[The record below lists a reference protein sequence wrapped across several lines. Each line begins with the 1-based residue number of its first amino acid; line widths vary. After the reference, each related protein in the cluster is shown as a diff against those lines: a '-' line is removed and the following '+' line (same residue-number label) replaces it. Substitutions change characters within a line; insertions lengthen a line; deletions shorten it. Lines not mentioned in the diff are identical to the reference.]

1 VRLAQ
6 SGGAPWPS
14 PEQLDLRLRCVE
26 RNEIKGKT
34 ESSSQWLLP
43 RAKMKTGGYGCG
55 LWRRCN
61 TPDPRQQWPL
71 APVHFKPEGWL
82 SRLPYALLLLPW
94 APIALAVAKS
104 SRKTSFIQALG
115 FGSCRSKF
123 RQYGHL
129 YIGVSALSQR
139 GFVHE
144 AVLIL
149 HSGSDMLRLG
159 LIRRGWTPCAVR
171 VQTRPW
177 RRGDDGGRLGQ
188 CGLLGCT
195 KQLGHAE
202 SLLGLCTEE
211 RKEARLGHGEFRPM
225 AIFQG

>member
-1 VRLAQ
+1 
-6 SGGAPWPS
+6 
-14 PEQLDLRLRCVE
+14 
-26 RNEIKGKT
+26 
-34 ESSSQWLLP
+34 
-43 RAKMKTGGYGCG
+43 MKTGGYGCG

-115 FGSCRSKF
+115 FGSCGSKF

-129 YIGVSALSQR
+129 YIGVLALSQR
-139 GFVHE
+139 GFVRE

-159 LIRRGWTPCAVR
+159 LIRRGWTPVWAAR
-171 VQTRPW
+171 LHKTTRPRW
-177 RRGDDGGRLGQ
+177 IATRVVRRGKERSQVGPWGVSAHGHIP
-188 CGLLGCT
+188 GLKPFLFYKLFSNLQITLNSTQIWILNDSFSQNKIKSEHSTIQKKNMHQHVCNN
-195 KQLGHAE
+195 HNP
-202 SLLGLCTEE
+202 S
-211 RKEARLGHGEFRPM
+211 FD
-225 AIFQG
+225 